1 MSLRFSGRGL
11 TLIALAA
18 LGLWLLLWLGWLTQ
32 AAFSQRALWLVLA
45 LAPLI
50 IVSVFVATDK
60 KNGFAWCGFLSLG
73 YFAQGVTVTLT
84 SRSDAAYG
92 AVEIFLSL
100 LLFMAASVTLRARGR
115 LQVSIEQDQG
125 KPK

>member
-11 TLIALAA
+11 TLGA
-18 LGLWLLLWLGWLTQ
+18 LGALGVWLLLWLGWWTQ
-32 AAFSQRALWLVLA
+32 ATAGEHVLWLVLA

-50 IVSVFVATDK
+50 IVTLFVLRDVQG
-60 KNGFAWCGFLSLG
+60 GFAWCGFVSLG
-73 YFAQGVTVTLT
+73 YFAQGITVTLT

-100 LLFMAASVTLRARGR
+100 LLFTAASAALRARR
-115 LQVSIEQDQG
+115 RQVRGQL
-125 KPK
+125 

>member
-32 AAFSQRALWLVLA
+32 AVLSQRALWLVLA

-50 IVSVFVATDK
+50 IVSVFVADDK
-60 KNGFAWCGFLSLG
+60 KHGFAWCGFLSLG

-100 LLFMAASVTLRARGR
+100 LLFMAASVVLRARR
-115 LQVSIEQDQG
+115 QRTW
-125 KPK
+125 